1 MSGQHGTADGKLH
14 IILCRTGT
22 LLIVRITVVDQL
34 DDLCKANRTND
45 KRGKRN
51 AAEQMHAS
59 KLIARSAGQSIHA
72 HACKQNTKTG
82 NDYTLD
88 GIFSDQPADGCH
100 GDQQDRCHLGRTK
113 FQSQVCKAWSHKGQD
128 KHADGATDAGGH
140 VCG

>member
-1 MSGQHGTADGKLH
+1 MTGQHGTADGKLH
-14 IILCRTGT
+14 LVFRGTCT
-22 LLIVRITVVDQL
+22 LLIVGITVIDQL
-34 DDLCKANRTND
+34 NDLRKANRTND
-45 KRGKRN
+45 KRSKRN
-51 AAEQMHAS
+51 SAKQMHAS
-59 KLIARSAGQSIHA
+59 KLITRSAGQGIHA

-113 FQSQVCKAWSHKGQD
+113 FQSQVCKAGSHKGQD
-128 KHADGATDAGGH
+128 KHADGAADAGGH